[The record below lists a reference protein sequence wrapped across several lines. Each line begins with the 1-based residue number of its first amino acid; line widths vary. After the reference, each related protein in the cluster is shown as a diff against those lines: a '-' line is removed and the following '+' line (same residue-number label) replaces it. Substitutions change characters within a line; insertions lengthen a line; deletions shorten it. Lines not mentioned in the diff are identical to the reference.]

1 MSEPVLDTMVLQAF
15 GFGHPDGFCIL
26 FEALGESVLR
36 FPPEVYDLD
45 EASVPLDKPDR
56 GLSELASGLR
66 FAQRQVERLP
76 HDESARYRRWL
87 DHARQI
93 RDLITADWLRID
105 VLSIESLRIRAA
117 LMDEHGIGRGE
128 AACIALAIEEEAP
141 AVFVSSDQKAC
152 RVAEQLDVPYVTIV
166 QLLERWI
173 LSTSP
178 NLADVIDL
186 LDGFASARFQVSDL
200 DRERLLRLLPSR

>member
-15 GFGHPDGFCIL
+15 GFGHPDGFRIR
-26 FEALGESVLR
+26 FEALDESVLR
-36 FPPEVYDLD
+36 FPPEVYNLD

-76 HDESARYRRWL
+76 HNESARYRRWL

-93 RDLITADWLRID
+93 RDLITAGQLRID

-141 AVFVSSDQKAC
+141 AVFVSSDQEAC
-152 RVAEQLDVPYVTIV
+152 RVAEQLDVPFVTII

-173 LSTSP
+173 LSEAP
-178 NLADVIDL
+178 DLADVVDL
-186 LDGFASARFQVSDL
+186 LDGLASARFQVFRP
-200 DRERLLRLLPSR
+200 DRELLLRSVQRR